1 MGQYG
6 LRHLAEIWTYLRSS
20 VDQKLLDPS
29 NPDLLILQ
37 IDVALSASRE
47 SYRLAA
53 FCALEIMRKKCL
65 DEKRREY
72 RKSAVVG

>member
-1 MGQYG
+1 VGQYG

-29 NPDLLILQ
+29 NPDLLIYE
-37 IDVALSASRE
+37 ALSASRE

-53 FCALEIMRKKCL
+53 FCSLEIMRKKCL